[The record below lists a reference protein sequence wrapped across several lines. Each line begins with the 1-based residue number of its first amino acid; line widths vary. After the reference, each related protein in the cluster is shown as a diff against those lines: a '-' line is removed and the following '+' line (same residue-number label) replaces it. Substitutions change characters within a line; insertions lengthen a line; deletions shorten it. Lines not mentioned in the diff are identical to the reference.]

1 MSIKDINGTFLSF
14 GQAMELAK
22 QGVAVSNINWGFQER
37 VSGHVEAMRVH
48 ASKIWAPENRKAALR
63 NPDQSITVRPY
74 LNKVDG
80 NYIDNWLPSAK
91 DIYDL
96 WMKSSVYPRLSRIEL
111 VDDEDQIYKLSYDLF
126 AEKYPQHPFWMFY
139 EQEMIGYNQLNIV
152 IGGSGNVNRRNL
164 LLLDQLSTAANC
176 RSIYLYHE
184 LLKEVILDPTQDHEI
199 LEDMDYDEEDDED
212 ETVQYS
218 IVIETG
224 KDYDVEED
232 FRRLK
237 EHTDPVNIFIDVD
250 SLNEMSLYNGENA
263 LEYVKGQVAMIAED
277 KPNIN
282 WVAFSLKE
290 QMQIIVSA
298 SDDQEQAADDG
309 VCTLKAD

>member
-1 MSIKDINGTFLSF
+1 MSIKDINGTLLSF

-37 VSGHVEAMRVH
+37 VSGHIEPMRVH
-48 ASKIWAPENRKAALR
+48 ASKIWSLENCKAASR
-63 NPDQSITVRPY
+63 NSDQSITVRPY
-74 LNKVDG
+74 LTKVDG

-91 DIYDL
+91 DIYDP
-96 WMKSSVYPRLSRIEL
+96 WMRSSVYPRLSRIEL

-126 AEKYPQHPFWMFY
+126 AEEYPNHPFWMLY

-152 IGGSGNVNRRNL
+152 IGGSNSVNHRNL
-164 LLLDQLSTAANC
+164 LLLDQLSAAVNC

-184 LLKEVILDPTQDHEI
+184 LLKEELLDPTQDNEI
-199 LEDMDYDEEDDED
+199 LEEYGDDGI
-212 ETVQYS
+212 VQYA
-218 IVIETG
+218 ILIETG

-237 EHTDPVNIFIDVD
+237 EHTDPVNVFIDVD
-250 SLNEMSLYNGENA
+250 SLNEMNLYNKENA
-263 LEYVKGQVAMIAED
+263 LEYVKSQVMMIAED

-290 QMQIIVSA
+290 QMQIIA
-298 SDDQEQAADDG
+298 STSEEQAGDDE
-309 VCTLKAD
+309 TYALKAD